1 MRRSSII
8 IAIAIAV
15 LMLIESR
22 ISVWAMGEVHPETYH
37 R

>member
-1 MRRSSII
+1 MRLSSII

-22 ISVWAMGEVHPETYH
+22 VSVWAMGVVQPEVYL